1 MPRGH
6 RYANAQQKNGNYAE
20 ENNIF
25 QGIEEVC
32 SLGLVESITRTL
44 FCARVVCN
52 FHQEHQPDH
61 NAKDQI
67 PAETVM
73 QVLPVW

>member
-6 RYANAQQKNGNYAE
+6 RYANAKEEYGNYAE
-20 ENNIF
+20 ENNVF

-52 FHQEHQPDH
+52 CHQEH
-61 NAKDQI
+61 
-67 PAETVM
+67 
-73 QVLPVW
+73 